1 MLPQRT
7 MEYLFY
13 LGFFILLLRFADADA
28 ATVRAFEEPASENSL
43 KAPPASHSSPT
54 ETAGTSSSNSKRDVM
69 KRAFEECKTQLSWM
83 CLKIEFVKI
92 MERLMERDELKLV
105 PGVSVVRNANA
116 TEGKSNDLMAEV
128 ARSYPNDPNSR
139 LNGYI
144 VNKLSSFLQ
153 THFLRF
159 KLIDSETMAEAH
171 SAVET
176 GRKGK
181 FGKKGGMEA
190 LIAAGLMMKGTLMA
204 IGMAA
209 VALMAG
215 KALMTALMAL
225 TLSSVLGLKSLASGG
240 GKSTTYEIV
249 SKPVYTS
256 SHSHSYDEGHSS
268 GHGHMGG
275 GHSGSGYGGYARSLN
290 LESPNELQ

>member
-1 MLPQRT
+1 MD
-7 MEYLFY
+7 YIFY
-13 LGFFILLLRFADADA
+13 FGFFVLLLKRADA
-28 ATVRAFEEPASENSL
+28 AIVPNSEDTISENSI
-43 KAPPASHSSPT
+43 KPPPASHLTPS
-54 ETAGTSSSNSKRDVM
+54 ETASTNSNKHDTM
-69 KRAFEECKTQLSWM
+69 KRAFEECRTQFSWM

-92 MERLMERDELKLV
+92 MERLTEKDELLLV
-105 PGVSVVRNANA
+105 PGISVVRNVNA
-116 TEGKSNDLMAEV
+116 SEVKSNDLMAEV
-128 ARSYPNDPNSR
+128 ARSYPSDPNSR

-153 THFLRF
+153 THYLRF
-159 KLIDSETMAEAH
+159 KLIDTDTVAEAR
-171 SAVET
+171 SALET

-181 FGKKGGMEA
+181 FGKKGGLEA

-204 IGMAA
+204 LGMGA

-225 TLSSVLGLKSLASGG
+225 TLSSILGLKSLASGGG

-256 SHSHSYDEGHSS
+256 SHSHSYDEGH
-268 GHGHMGG
+268 GGGHMGGG
-275 GHSGSGYGGYARSLN
+275 GHSGSGYGGYARKLN
-290 LESPNELQ
+290 LAMPNHLQ

>member
-1 MLPQRT
+1 MLPRRT
-7 MEYLFY
+7 MDYIFY
-13 LGFFILLLRFADADA
+13 FGFFVLLLKCTDA
-28 ATVRAFEEPASENSL
+28 AIVPNSEDTISENSI
-43 KAPPASHSSPT
+43 KPPPASHLTPS
-54 ETAGTSSSNSKRDVM
+54 ETASTNSNKHDTM
-69 KRAFEECKTQLSWM
+69 KRAFEECRTQFSWM

-92 MERLMERDELKLV
+92 MERLTEKDELLLV
-105 PGVSVVRNANA
+105 PGISVVRNVNA
-116 TEGKSNDLMAEV
+116 SEVKSNDLMAEV
-128 ARSYPNDPNSR
+128 ARSYPSDPNSR

-153 THFLRF
+153 THYLRF
-159 KLIDSETMAEAH
+159 KLIDTDTVAEAR
-171 SAVET
+171 SALET

-204 IGMAA
+204 LGMGA

-225 TLSSVLGLKSLASGG
+225 TLSSILGLKSLASGGG

-256 SHSHSYDEGHSS
+256 SHSHSYDEGH
-268 GHGHMGG
+268 GGGHMGGG
-275 GHSGSGYGGYARSLN
+275 GHSGSGYGGYARKLN
-290 LESPNELQ
+290 LAMPNHLQ